1 MSTGSSGVTPGA
13 APMPTPV
20 GRSPMTWTDLSQH
33 WTWPKLLR
41 AIPLALAPSRLLLA
55 FLLMMAF
62 LGIDRACVA
71 IFGKESMGEGPFI
84 SVYLGLWEDASRLI
98 NTFSWTG
105 VNSNAAARALSKLFV
120 EGPWEIVSSSSK
132 WWMSFFIIVLFA
144 CFAVVGGAI
153 SRSAACDFAADV
165 RISMGQ
171 SLAFAMKRMVSLIGA
186 VLVPLV
192 IVWILC
198 LAMAGIGYLL
208 FQWGVVNLFGGIF
221 YFLFLIGSFIAA
233 IVSIAYYFG
242 APMLAPAVAVE
253 GTDAY
258 DAVQRAYAYVFSKP
272 VKLLLY
278 GAVLIVA
285 GVIAVSLVSTVVQY
299 LISIAQ
305 YTTNSLARAGDG
317 AATRGVSVWFVNFWH
332 GIPIGMVSAFVLSYF
347 FSAGT
352 VLYLAMRRAADG
364 QEMDEVWMPSMVPG
378 TVAAASSVSASAA
391 PNKPM

>member
-20 GRSPMTWTDLSQH
+20 GRSPMTWTDMSQH

-62 LGIDRACVA
+62 LGIDKACVA
-71 IFGKESMGEGPFI
+71 IFSADKVGTGPF
-84 SVYLGLWEDASRLI
+84 SMLYVGLWEDASRLVS
-98 NTFSWTG
+98 TFTWTG
-105 VNSNAAARALSKLFV
+105 VNSGLAARALSKLFI

-132 WWMSFFIIVLFA
+132 WWMSFFIIILFG
-144 CFAVVGGAI
+144 CFAIIGGAI

-192 IVWILC
+192 IVWLLC
-198 LAMAGIGYLL
+198 LLMAGAGYLL
-208 FQWGVVNLFGGIF
+208 FQWGVVNLFGGIL

-285 GVIAVSLVSTVVQY
+285 GVIAVSLVSTVVLY
-299 LISIAQ
+299 LISIAH
-305 YTTNSLARAGDG
+305 YTTDAFNKDAAS
-317 AATRGVSVWFVNFWH
+317 ATRKASLWFVNFWD
-332 GIPIGMVSAFVLSYF
+332 GIPLGIISAFVLSYF

-352 VLYLAMRRAADG
+352 VLYLAMRKQADG

-378 TVAAASSVSASAA
+378 TVAAASSVSTAAA
-391 PNKPM
+391 PSKPM